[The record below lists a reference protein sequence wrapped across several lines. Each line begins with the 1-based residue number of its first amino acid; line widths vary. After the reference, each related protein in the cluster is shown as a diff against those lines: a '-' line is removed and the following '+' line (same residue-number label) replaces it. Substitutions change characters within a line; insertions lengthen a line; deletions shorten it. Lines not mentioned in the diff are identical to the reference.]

1 MKNVKVRPRHFLDLI
16 QKKPKEGEMEFNLR
30 KLFKIEE
37 LRLYQQQR
45 EGTSVLW
52 ALFAVSGRASTCHSG
67 WQQGPLTKEIQDD
80 QV

>member
-1 MKNVKVRPRHFLDLI
+1 MKNVKVRPQHFLDLI
-16 QKKPKEGEMEFNLR
+16 QKKPKEGEMV
-30 KLFKIEE
+30 FKIEE

>member
-1 MKNVKVRPRHFLDLI
+1 MKNVKVRPQHFLDLI

-45 EGTSVLW
+45 GDQCVVGSICSQRESVQLSQWMAAGTINKGD
-52 ALFAVSGRASTCHSG
+52 SG
-67 WQQGPLTKEIQDD
+67 
-80 QV
+80 